1 MTAKAMERMSIVQ
14 HERVLRVGYS
24 KWRVVCLQLQV
35 DQESGLFGRSSQ
47 GARAIQLA
55 VSAVLLA

>member
-1 MTAKAMERMSIVQ
+1 MERMSIVQ